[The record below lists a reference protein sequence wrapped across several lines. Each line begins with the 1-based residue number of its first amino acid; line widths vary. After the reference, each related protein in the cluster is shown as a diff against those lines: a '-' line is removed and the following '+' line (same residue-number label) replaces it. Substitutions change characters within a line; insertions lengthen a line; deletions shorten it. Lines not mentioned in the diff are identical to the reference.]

1 MWLSALD
8 GAGRVLIAGMLLG
21 AGLPVLFALGVKSLA
36 WANGDLPGRQ
46 ANPLGRVIAVVLFS
60 IVVMA
65 VVLGLGY
72 IVAHGF
78 GYSIVWD
85 GMQPT
90 ISKK

>member
-8 GAGRVLIAGMLLG
+8 GAARVLLAGLLLG

-36 WANGDLPGRQ
+36 WANGDLPDTR
-46 ANPLGRVIAVVLFS
+46 ANPFGRVVAVALFS
-60 IVVMA
+60 IVVIA
-65 VVLGLGY
+65 IVLGLGY
-72 IVAHGF
+72 IVAHGL

-85 GMQPT
+85 GLQPT